1 MSELESFLHVLRMPA
16 PDAGPVN
23 VTRVQFTAF
32 LVGVLALG
40 TLVLVGFHRW
50 L

>member
-1 MSELESFLHVLRMPA
+1 MPA